1 MNKPSRYWILLP
13 IVASMATD
21 CNESPRG
28 VQPTQIIAAEFR
40 LRSEPAA
47 IPPAGSQRAF
57 QDCLTRMKSVTN
69 IVPSWRNG
77 DVVVLNESEPNV
89 FTMRFNDV
97 PIGINNTMTV
107 RDVNECR
114 RNPDGDASVVTGVTI
129 NGTPIQ
135 QVVPRTNTLTF
146 ILEAAGPVSSP
157 PLATN

>member
-1 MNKPSRYWILLP
+1 
-13 IVASMATD
+13 
-21 CNESPRG
+21 
-28 VQPTQIIAAEFR
+28 
-40 LRSEPAA
+40 
-47 IPPAGSQRAF
+47 
-57 QDCLTRMKSVTN
+57 MKSVTN

-97 PIGINNTMTV
+97 PIVINNTMTV

-129 NGTPIQ
+129 NGTSIQ
-135 QVVPRTNTLTF
+135 RVVPNTNTLTF
-146 ILEAAGPVSSP
+146 ILEADGTVSSP